1 MDNLMGFASEKQLFQ
16 TVVES
21 IEFQHLA
28 NLYPNTTSLVEPSGL
43 FGVPD
48 LVIASLGRS
57 YCEVKAFAF
66 EMKLS
71 NWQRAL
77 VQAFRY
83 RAFAELSF
91 VVMDHKH
98 IKPALACI
106 SRFERAHIGL
116 LSINTAGELFVHHQP
131 EETKPY
137 CDTTRATFEQMLRR
151 TDLGQRITL
160 QECYSA
166 AIPRLVPLPHSFT
179 TDGHFNL
186 YPSAG
191 AALEPGTVHTFS
203 DNAPEILLLNG
214 EEQNQSS
221 FENMVCTSTS
231 TGSCREAPPHF
242 DLSLDE
248 LEIS

>member
-1 MDNLMGFASEKQLFQ
+1 MGFASEKQLFQ

-28 NLYPNTTSLVEPSGL
+28 TLYPNTTSLVEPGGL

-48 LVIASLGRS
+48 LVIASLGRR

-83 RAFAELSF
+83 RSFAELSF

-98 IKPALACI
+98 IKPALASI

-116 LSINTAGELFVHHQP
+116 LSINTSGELFVHHQA

-137 CDTTRATFEQMLRR
+137 CDRTRATFEQMLRR
-151 TDLGQRITL
+151 TEFGQRITL
-160 QECYSA
+160 EEYYSA
-166 AIPRLVPLPHSFT
+166 AIPSFESSSHSFT
-179 TDGHFNL
+179 PNSSFHLSPVPGLSQET
-186 YPSAG
+186 
-191 AALEPGTVHTFS
+191 GTVSTLGGHVL
-203 DNAPEILLLNG
+203 ELLSFNG
-214 EEQNQSS
+214 GEQ
-221 FENMVCTSTS
+221 
-231 TGSCREAPPHF
+231 H
-242 DLSLDE
+242 
-248 LEIS
+248 